1 MLAADSSVW
10 LLNYLGKNQDILER
24 ILLVNQSGDVRE
36 QFANVLKRAINCI
49 RLIETD
55 FGYDTYTEFPSLKQ
69 IQVCRSCVH
78 RFVNVVCGMLDSK
91 VR

>member
-1 MLAADSSVW
+1 MMLAADSSVW

-49 RLIETD
+49 R
-55 FGYDTYTEFPSLKQ
+55 
-69 IQVCRSCVH
+69 
-78 RFVNVVCGMLDSK
+78 
-91 VR
+91 